1 MSPIKNVAVI
11 GASGNFGT
19 PITQALQAS
28 GFKVTIITRETST
41 TVHPA
46 DISTVRTEYTLE
58 ALTKALNNQDAV
70 VCVVGPGGVPLQK
83 TFVDAAEAA
92 GVQRFIIDDFGWGPD
107 ARGFPEFDAIHAI
120 RREGWDHA
128 AKKAKDNKHFTWT
141 GLTSGNPID
150 WAMKKFPLMG
160 FDVSKHEAII
170 YDQGKERFT
179 GTTLEGIGQAVVGT
193 LQHPEETAN
202 RFLKVR
208 SIQTCQN
215 ELLHAFEIITGEKW
229 KVTRTTSKELIEK
242 GKEENKAGIGGW
254 VLKLAVSHLYDVGQ
268 GRGMV
273 APSRKESD
281 AELLGVKEESA
292 EDIVAKLLG

>member
-1 MSPIKNVAVI
+1 MSPIKNVAVV

-120 RREGWDHA
+120 RREGWDYA
-128 AKKAKDNKHFTWT
+128 AKKAKDNKNFTWT
-141 GLTSGNPID
+141 GLTAGNPID
-150 WAMKKFPLMG
+150 WAMKRFPLMG
-160 FDVSKHEAII
+160 FDISKHEAII

-179 GTTLEGIGQAVVGT
+179 V
-193 LQHPEETAN
+193 N
-202 RFLKVR
+202 RFLKVQ

-215 ELLHAFEIITGEKW
+215 ELLDAFERITGEKW
-229 KVTRTTSKELIEK
+229 KVARLTSKELIEK
-242 GKEENKAGIGGW
+242 GKEENKACVGGW

>member
-19 PITQALQAS
+19 PITKALQAS
-28 GFKVTIITRETST
+28 GFKITIVTRETST
-41 TVHPA
+41 TVHPP
-46 DISTVRTEYTLE
+46 DISTIRTEYTLE

-83 TFVDAAEAA
+83 TFIDAAEAT

-107 ARGFPEFDAIHAI
+107 ARGFPEFDAIHAV

-128 AKKAKDNKHFTWT
+128 AKKAKENRNFTWT
-141 GLTSGNPID
+141 GLTTGNPID

-170 YDQGKERFT
+170 YDQGKEKFT
-179 GTTLEGIGQAVVGT
+179 GTTLAGIGQAVVGT

-202 RFLKVR
+202 RFLKVQ
-208 SIQTCQN
+208 SIQTCQT
-215 ELLHAFEIITGEKW
+215 ELLDAFEKITGEKW
-229 KVTRTTSKELIEK
+229 KVTRTMSKELIEK
-242 GKEENKAGIGGW
+242 GKEENKAAIGGW

-273 APSRKESD
+273 APSREESD
-281 AELLGVKEESA
+281 AALLGVKEERA
-292 EDIVAKLLG
+292 KYVVAKLLG